1 LGRLQQQHLGCL
13 FPGAAGCEGGAVI
26 VSGKTEAGGPR
37 PAAWRIAVAF
47 GIVYLGYGLNFLA
60 IKAGVE
66 SLPAFLFAASHILGA
81 GLILAV
87 WTAARGGTVWMP
99 VANLGRA
106 AFAAFFLFVGGVG
119 LVTQGEKLGVPS
131 GVAAIIKASVP
142 LWVAL
147 LEGLRPRGERPARLA
162 VAGLLGGASGV
173 ALLVLPRLDGAGG
186 GGQAVGTALLL
197 LSALLFAI
205 GSIFVRHHAPDADP
219 VRGSMWMMLFG
230 GGYLVLLGGALGEF
244 GQVSAEDFGPRAV
257 SAFLFLLFVHSL
269 AAFTAMN
276 WLLRHLPASIVTTKF
291 FVSPAIA
298 VVAGWLAMG
307 EAVGVQTVASLGL
320 ILSGVAVVFFGQGQ
334 AKKKKGLADDAAE
347 EV

>member
-1 LGRLQQQHLGCL
+1 
-13 FPGAAGCEGGAVI
+13 VI
-26 VSGKTEAGGPR
+26 VSGKTESCGPL

-66 SLPAFLFAASHILGA
+66 FMPAFLFAASHILGA
-81 GLILAV
+81 GAILAA
-87 WTAARGGTVWMP
+87 WMAFRGNRVLMP
-99 VANLGRA
+99 AANLGRA
-106 AFAAFFLFVGGVG
+106 ALAALFLFVGGIG

-131 GVAAIIKASVP
+131 GIAAIIKASVP

-147 LEGLRPRGERPARLA
+147 MEGLRPRGERPGRMA
-162 VAGLLGGASGV
+162 VVGLLGGAAGV

-186 GGQAVGTALLL
+186 GSQAMGTGLLL

-205 GSIFVRHHAPDADP
+205 GSIFVRHYPPDSNP
-219 VRGSMWMMLFG
+219 VRGSMWMMVFG

-244 GQVSAEDFGPRAV
+244 GQVSAADFVPRV
-257 SAFLFLLFVHSL
+257 LYAFLFLLFVHSL

-276 WLLRHLPASIVTTKF
+276 WLLQHLPASIVTTKF

-298 VVAGWLAMG
+298 VVAGWLVLG
-307 EAVGVQTVASLGL
+307 EAVGMQTVVSLAL
-320 ILSGVAVVFFGQGQ
+320 ILAGVGVVFLGQGLER
-334 AKKKKGLADDAAE
+334 KKRELADEAAE